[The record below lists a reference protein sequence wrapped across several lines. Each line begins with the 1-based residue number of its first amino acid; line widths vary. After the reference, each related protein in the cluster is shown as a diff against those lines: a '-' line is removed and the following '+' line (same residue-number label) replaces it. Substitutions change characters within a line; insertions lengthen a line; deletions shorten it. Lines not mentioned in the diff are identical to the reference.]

1 MNIIEL
7 QFNFD
12 DGVQIRLCYRLNLV
26 GGHI

>member
-12 DGVQIRLCYRLNLV
+12 NGVQKRLCYRLNLV
-26 GGHI
+26 DGHI

>member
-12 DGVQIRLCYRLNLV
+12 DGVQIRLCCRLNLV
-26 GGHI
+26 DGHI

>member
-1 MNIIEL
+1 MNIIEH

-26 GGHI
+26 DGHI